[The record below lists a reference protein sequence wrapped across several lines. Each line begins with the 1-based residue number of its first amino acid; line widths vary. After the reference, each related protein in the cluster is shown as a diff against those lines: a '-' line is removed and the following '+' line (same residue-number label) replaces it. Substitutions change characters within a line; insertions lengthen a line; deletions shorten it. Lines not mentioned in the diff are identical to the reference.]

1 MIKGVSV
8 DPQTNHGEKMHKIMK
23 MLAVCAPLLVC
34 ASATAQDSVDP
45 SQNAG
50 TAEGAVAEST
60 ENSGG
65 EAASS
70 DAGVNYDDIFGSS
83 SNGAVPAGDA
93 PAGDAVAEAPASE
106 APVAEAPVAEAPASD
121 AVAEAPASD
130 APAGD
135 AVAEAPAS
143 EAPAGDAVAEAPAS
157 EAPAGDAA
165 SVESSG
171 GASGAS
177 EENAVMTAAL
187 LDKQLHEVS
196 TSLDTLKEDTFA
208 TKSRLLL
215 LREEVLQRAV
225 SGARVQ
231 LRYEDE
237 MGGQYDLTQVY
248 YAIDR
253 ETVFSGTGEGL
264 KKLDGELIYDRML
277 APGAHQLSVV
287 YVYKGRPWGV
297 FRYMTDY
304 TFRVESGYDFV
315 VDEGKS
321 AELIV
326 VATEQGNAFTAYEE
340 RPNIKFK
347 YQQYDLVAG
356 SKEDQ

>member
-23 MLAVCAPLLVC
+23 MLAVCTPLLVC

-106 APVAEAPVAEAPASD
+106 APVVEAPASD
-121 AVAEAPASD
+121 AVAEAPAS
-130 APAGD
+130 
-135 AVAEAPAS
+135 EAPAS
-143 EAPAGDAVAEAPAS
+143 DAVAEAPAS

>member
-1 MIKGVSV
+1 
-8 DPQTNHGEKMHKIMK
+8 MHKIMK

-83 SNGAVPAGDA
+83 SNGAVPAGAVPAGDA

-106 APVAEAPVAEAPASD
+106 APVAEAPASD
-121 AVAEAPASD
+121 AVAEAPASE

-171 GASGAS
+171 GASGAT

>member
-1 MIKGVSV
+1 
-8 DPQTNHGEKMHKIMK
+8 
-23 MLAVCAPLLVC
+23 
-34 ASATAQDSVDP
+34 
-45 SQNAG
+45 
-50 TAEGAVAEST
+50 
-60 ENSGG
+60 
-65 EAASS
+65 
-70 DAGVNYDDIFGSS
+70 
-83 SNGAVPAGDA
+83 
-93 PAGDAVAEAPASE
+93 
-106 APVAEAPVAEAPASD
+106 
-121 AVAEAPASD
+121 
-130 APAGD
+130 
-135 AVAEAPAS
+135 
-143 EAPAGDAVAEAPAS
+143 
-157 EAPAGDAA
+157 
-165 SVESSG
+165 
-171 GASGAS
+171 
-177 EENAVMTAAL
+177 MTAAL

>member
-1 MIKGVSV
+1 MAA
-8 DPQTNHGEKMHKIMK
+8 DN
-23 MLAVCAPLLVC
+23 
-34 ASATAQDSVDP
+34 
-45 SQNAG
+45 
-50 TAEGAVAEST
+50 
-60 ENSGG
+60 G
-65 EAASS
+65 EAAPTE
-70 DAGVNYDDIFGSS
+70 A
-83 SNGAVPAGDA
+83 A
-93 PAGDAVAEAPASE
+93 PAATI
-106 APVAEAPVAEAPASD
+106 
-121 AVAEAPASD
+121 
-130 APAGD
+130 
-135 AVAEAPAS
+135 
-143 EAPAGDAVAEAPAS
+143 
-157 EAPAGDAA
+157 
-165 SVESSG
+165 
-171 GASGAS
+171 
-177 EENAVMTAAL
+177 MTAAL
-187 LDKQLHEVS
+187 LEKQLHEVS
-196 TSLDTLKEDTFA
+196 TNLDTLKEDTFA

-225 SGARVQ
+225 SGARIQ
-231 LRYEDE
+231 LRYEDD

-277 APGAHQLSVV
+277 APGAHQLTVV

-356 SKEDQ
+356 SKENQ